1 MMDFSGWQ
9 KLTLVDFDQHIAT
22 TLFTAGCDFRC
33 PFCHNRDLVLNPQ
46 EAPII
51 PWDEI
56 VSYLK
61 KRQGVLDGVVI
72 TGGEPTLMPD
82 LVTKF
87 QEIRSLGYAIKLDT
101 NGSRPMVLKALLEAH
116 LVDYVAMDIKN
127 SEEKYAETIG
137 LPKADMEAI
146 HSSIAIIMN
155 EAPDYEFRTTIFE
168 ELHDEEAML
177 GIGRL
182 IHGAKRLFL
191 QRYIDS
197 EHCIQGGF
205 HEVNKEKA
213 THFAELLKKDIE
225 QVELRGYL

>member
-1 MMDFSGWQ
+1 MDFSGWQ
-9 KLTLVDFDQHIAT
+9 KLTLVDFDKHIAT

-33 PFCHNRDLVLNPQ
+33 PFCHNRDLVLNPS
-46 EAPII
+46 EAPVI

-61 KRQGVLDGVVI
+61 KRKGILDGVVI

-82 LVTKF
+82 LADKLRDIKAF
-87 QEIRSLGYAIKLDT
+87 GYAIKLDT
-101 NGSRPMVLKALLEAH
+101 NGSRPQVLKSLLEAH

-127 SEEKYAETIG
+127 SAEKYAETIG
-137 LPKADMEAI
+137 LPKVDMDAI
-146 HSSIAIIMN
+146 RESISIIMK
-155 EAPDYEFRTTIFE
+155 EAPDYEFRTTIFS
-168 ELHDEEAML
+168 ELHNKESIR
-177 GIGRL
+177 GIGEL

-205 HEVNKEKA
+205 HEVEKEKA
-213 THFAELLKKDIE
+213 TAFVDLLRNDVE
-225 QVELRGYL
+225 QVSLRGYL